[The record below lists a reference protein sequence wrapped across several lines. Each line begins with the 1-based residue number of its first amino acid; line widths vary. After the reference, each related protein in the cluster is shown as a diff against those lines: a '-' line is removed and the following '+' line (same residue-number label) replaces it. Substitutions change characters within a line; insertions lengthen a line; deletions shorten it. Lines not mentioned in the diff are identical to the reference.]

1 MIDFLGYDDPSGFVT
16 QAQISGGGSTL
27 TATLP
32 LPRIRL
38 RQVTTS
44 AIVWDGQTVVLG
56 GLVSE
61 NLTKIKDKLPILG
74 DLPILGR
81 FFRSESSASSKR
93 NLMIFVTPTIIDPAG
108 NRMHSDEEMP
118 FNANTILP
126 QPAPVAPAGQ

>member
-1 MIDFLGYDDPSGFVT
+1 MKGL
-16 QAQISGGGSTL
+16 TL

-56 GLVSE
+56 GLITEDV
-61 NLTKIKDKLPILG
+61 TKIKDKIPLLG
-74 DLPILGR
+74 DLPLVGR
-81 FFRSESSASSKR
+81 FFRSESNASNKK

-108 NRMHSDEEMP
+108 NRLHSDDEMP
-118 FNANTILP
+118 FNPNFLP
-126 QPAPVAPAGQ
+126 AQRAAAAFPLPAAQ